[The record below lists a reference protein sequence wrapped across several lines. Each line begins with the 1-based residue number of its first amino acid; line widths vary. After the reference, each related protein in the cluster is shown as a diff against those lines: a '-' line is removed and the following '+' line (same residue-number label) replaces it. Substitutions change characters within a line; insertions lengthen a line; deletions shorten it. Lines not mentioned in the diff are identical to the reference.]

1 MPKPPRNR
9 GTPRLTDR
17 ELMLR
22 TIELARS
29 CQSEAGKI
37 SPKVAALVA
46 RDGEVL
52 GEAFRGELAPGEHAE
67 FTLLEKK
74 LSSVALAGATLFT
87 TLELCTKRNKPKLA
101 CADRI
106 VERRLGRVVIG
117 VLDPNDEI
125 RGRGELRLRDAGIH
139 IARFDSDLMPLIE
152 EMNRDFSRVHRNDPI
167 QRTEA
172 QTKDPARSGEVG
184 PNGHRIGYAKNGDKV
199 EWIPDEES
207 PDQEWPLVLR
217 RNDKAILKSY
227 KEFWDK
233 VWWNRHKSL
242 LAKIQCG
249 EIPEGSIPERAFTAS
264 KKIERRYGRKNLI
277 LSDLEFGMLSGK
289 LSALSWV
296 LGSEWE
302 ESLDT

>member
-1 MPKPPRNR
+1 MKPPRSR
-9 GTPRLTDR
+9 RSRRFTDR
-17 ELMLR
+17 ELMQR
-22 TIELARS
+22 TIELAQN

-46 RDGEVL
+46 RDGEVI
-52 GEAFRGELAPGEHAE
+52 GEAYRGELAPGEHAE

-74 LSSVALAGATLFT
+74 LPRGTLAGATLFT
-87 TLELCTKRNKPKLA
+87 TLEPCTKRNRPKLA
-101 CADRI
+101 CAERI

-125 RGRGELRLRDAGIH
+125 CGRGELRLRDAGIP

-152 EMNRDFSRVHRNDPI
+152 EMNRDFIRLQREAPI
-167 QRTEA
+167 KRTEA
-172 QTKDPARSGEVG
+172 QTKDPAKPGDLG
-184 PNGHRIGYAKNGDKV
+184 PNGHRIGYTKNGDKV
-199 EWIPDEES
+199 EWIPDEET
-207 PDQEWPLVLR
+207 PGQEWPLLLR

-227 KEFWDK
+227 KELWEK
-233 VWWNRHKSL
+233 VWWNRHESL
-242 LAKIQCG
+242 RAKIQRG
-249 EIPEGSIPERAFTAS
+249 EVPEGSIPESALKAAKR
-264 KKIERRYGRKNLI
+264 IERRYGRESLI
-277 LSDLEFGMLSGK
+277 LSDFEFGMLSGK